1 MLAVNYSDLRNN
13 LKEYCDKAV
22 NDMETV
28 LVTRKEDRHVVMI
41 SLEAYNNLVEN
52 DHIMKDPV
60 HYKELIRR
68 AEEVD
73 QGLFKEQKLSDE

>member
-1 MLAVNYSDLRNN
+1 MLAVNYSDLRNH

-73 QGLFKEQKLSDE
+73 RGLFKEQKLSDE

>member
-22 NDMETV
+22 DNMETV
-28 LVTRKEDRHVVMI
+28 LVTRKEDRHVVVI

-52 DHIMKDPV
+52 DHIMKDPI
-60 HYKELIRR
+60 HYRELIRR
-68 AEEVD
+68 AKEVD
-73 QGLFKEQKLSDE
+73 RGLYKEHKLVDE